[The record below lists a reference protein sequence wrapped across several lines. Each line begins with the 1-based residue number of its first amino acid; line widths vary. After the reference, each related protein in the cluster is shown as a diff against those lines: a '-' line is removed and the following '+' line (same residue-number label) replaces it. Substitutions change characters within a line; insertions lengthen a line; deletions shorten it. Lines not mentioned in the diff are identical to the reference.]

1 MQKILNCMVSKEKE
15 SSNWTHLKKPED
27 RKEEWGGWEVAMF
40 TVQKNG
46 RGEERGVLRRGPGT
60 ITDSHY
66 ANGTQFLVRVF

>member
-40 TVQKNG
+40 TVQKMG
-46 RGEERGVLRRGPGT
+46 EGRRGE
-60 ITDSHY
+60 Y
-66 ANGTQFLVRVF
+66 

>member
-40 TVQKNG
+40 TVQKM
-46 RGEERGVLRRGPGT
+46 GEGRRGPGT

-66 ANGTQFLVRVF
+66 ANRTQFLVRVF